1 MRTTFSVY
9 APSTSRWITPLHEAL
24 KAANGLQSKFK
35 YELVSL
41 TDELETKRSTVNVR
55 KLDRKLAEHHVR
67 GLVICDQAFKD
78 GLVVVELLPERVYVT
93 TQIPRKGP
101 APRLY
106 LMYQLAAATL
116 SLTSELGRGQNRRM
130 IHDPPVGCLWDWWV
144 SAKQRTAAMLA
155 ARICPSCRQTLSSQ
169 YDVSED
175 VFDAISTLLE
185 YVRRN
190 MMSGHRDV
198 PDRVLVLHG
207 TASDWKD
214 LVDLLK
220 GFGLESIEEFTT
232 KPVTGMVVSTR
243 WQEMLNSARFAF
255 AVMTPD
261 DPCGQTGLAR
271 ARQNVVH
278 EIGLCHARIGIE
290 STAILLAEGTEPFS
304 NMGGIN
310 HIDFIPGRIADKSEE
325 IRDLLVAR
333 GLLEEVTKH

>member
-1 MRTTFSVY
+1 
-9 APSTSRWITPLHEAL
+9 
-24 KAANGLQSKFK
+24 
-35 YELVSL
+35 
-41 TDELETKRSTVNVR
+41 
-55 KLDRKLAEHHVR
+55 
-67 GLVICDQAFKD
+67 
-78 GLVVVELLPERVYVT
+78 
-93 TQIPRKGP
+93 
-101 APRLY
+101 
-106 LMYQLAAATL
+106 
-116 SLTSELGRGQNRRM
+116 M

-232 KPVTGMVVSTR
+232 KPVTGMVVSNALAKDAEQR
-243 WQEMLNSARFAF
+243 PLRVRGHA
-255 AVMTPD
+255 PD

-310 HIDFIPGRIADKSEE
+310 HLDFIPGPHRGQ
-325 IRDLLVAR
+325 IRGDSRPAR
-333 GLLEEVTKH
+333 GTRSSRGGNETVVKGARLTEDPS